1 MDTLKYY
8 DKNAEMFVAETI
20 AADMTA
26 QYENFISRLQKGAQ
40 ILDLG
45 CGSGRD
51 SRAFID
57 KGYSVVSIDGSKELC
72 IRAKKITRQPV
83 LCLRFEE
90 IEFESQFDGV
100 WACAS
105 ILHVEKSNMEDI
117 LLRISKALKP
127 GGFLYVSY
135 KYGNEERLVN
145 GRFFS
150 DYNENDIPELFT
162 RTGLSCVNWWVSDD
176 VREDRFDKKWLN
188 IVAQK
193 EL

>member
-8 DKNAEMFVAETI
+8 DQNAEVFMAGTI
-20 AADMTA
+20 AADMTT
-26 QYENFISRLQKGAQ
+26 QYENFLSRLPQEAQ

-72 IRAKKITRQPV
+72 IRAKKITGQPV
-83 LCLRFEE
+83 ICLRFEQM
-90 IEFESQFDGV
+90 EFENQFDGV

-117 LLRISKALKP
+117 LLRISKSLKP
-127 GGFLYVSY
+127 GGFFYVSY
-135 KYGNEERLVN
+135 KYGNEERLDN

-150 DYNENDIPELFT
+150 DYNENDIPELLT
-162 RTGLSCVNWWVSDD
+162 GTGLSCVNWWVSDD
-176 VREDRFDKKWLN
+176 VREGKIDKKWLN
-188 IVAQK
+188 IVAEK
-193 EL
+193 A